1 MSMAK
6 YITHLH
12 TIMDL
17 KMKLLQMFQS
27 HHDKVTPKG
36 VPKVTRP
43 LTPHIQCQEN
53 ITDQTT
59 NDGQKYIH

>member
-1 MSMAK
+1 
-6 YITHLH
+6 
-12 TIMDL
+12 
-17 KMKLLQMFQS
+17 MKLLQMFQS

-59 NDGQKYIH
+59 NDRQKYIHRYNR